1 MATSYFP
8 FDAGAGSAIS
18 ESQWQKMARRWLK
31 SGVLTGY
38 LNALAVTAD
47 GSGMTVSVNT
57 GGAWVEGFYFEN
69 DAAAAQTIAAAHAT
83 LSRIDR
89 IAVRL
94 DRTANTC
101 ALVVLTG
108 TAAASPVA
116 PTLSTTDTLYEIG
129 LATVLVDPAVG
140 VIASGKVTDTRTL
153 VKNLTEADASAAYEA
168 KVDRTGATTGEV
180 PTLQGD
186 GTLAF
191 AAASTAFCGVRAT
204 KTAAQSIPNAT
215 WTGVTFPTEAF
226 DSDAFHDLVTNNGRL
241 TVPTGKGGYY
251 QLSALID
258 FAGSVGG
265 STRGV
270 RMKKNGTVLV
280 LAFVPPGANDTT
292 ITIPYLLNLAA
303 TDYVELEVYQ
313 DSGGALNLP
322 ASATAEQF
330 FGMYRVAP

>member
-140 VIASGKVTDTRTL
+140 VIAAGKVTDTRTL
-153 VKNLTEADASAAYEA
+153 VKNLTETDASTAYVAKAGVTAAT
-168 KVDRTGATTGEV
+168 VDTPQSTTFTSYTDLTTAGPAVTVTTGARALVIMSAQFENNTAGSYAAMNFQVSGATTR
-180 PTLQGD
+180 
-186 GTLAF
+186 
-191 AAASTAFCGVRAT
+191 AAVE
-204 KTAAQSIPNAT
+204 N
-215 WTGVTFPTEAF
+215 E
-226 DSDAFHDLVTNNGRL
+226 RL
-241 TVPTGKGGYY
+241 TARSATVDQAFSVSRVVVVTG
-251 QLSALID
+251 LT
-258 FAGSVGG
+258 AGSNTFTSKYKVIGGG
-265 STRGV
+265 S
-270 RMKKNGTVLV
+270 GTFAYRHLIV
-280 LAFVPPGANDTT
+280 
-292 ITIPYLLNLAA
+292 IPL
-303 TDYVELEVYQ
+303 D
-313 DSGGALNLP
+313 
-322 ASATAEQF
+322 
-330 FGMYRVAP
+330 